1 MYRKGVVLGLLVVV
15 AGIAGSAMSLDVALG
30 LFSGGADP
38 LITYSDAGKAQL
50 EGAIAA
56 FETAVGVPADF
67 DYTSESA
74 YMSLW
79 IPMEKRDLV
88 NKLAQCYYVLGDV
101 FSTDAVDVKAVFVR
115 GKLWGLKSLRMDP
128 AFAATEKEQGFIAAI
143 ERETD
148 VASLY
153 WTCAN
158 WGRVDE
164 YDKLTAIEHYDPP
177 KLLALIERALKV
189 DDSYMVYG
197 AYRVL
202 AGFWGG
208 FPKIPLIEYRQNLP
222 RVLSYICHVVN
233 APAICS
239 NVDCRPVPL
248 CDEYFENR
256 STFVKYYL
264 MPKQLWK
271 DAASVLEDI
280 ISEAIGDEYPLYN
293 AFAQQEAG
301 TLLAEVQKHL

>member
-1 MYRKGVVLGLLVVV
+1 
-15 AGIAGSAMSLDVALG
+15 MSVDVALG
-30 LFSGGADP
+30 LFSDGADP
-38 LITYSDAGKAQL
+38 LITYSDVGKAQL
-50 EGAIAA
+50 EGAIVA

-74 YMSLW
+74 YTSLW
-79 IPMEKRDLV
+79 IPVEKRDLV

-101 FSTDAVDVKAVFVR
+101 FSTDAVDVMAVFVR
-115 GKLWGLKSLRMDP
+115 GKLWGLKSLRMDS

-164 YDKLTAIEHYDPP
+164 YNKLTAIGHYDPP

-208 FPKIPLIEYRQNLP
+208 FPKIPLIKYRQNLP
-222 RVLSYICHVVN
+222 RVLSHICHVVD
-233 APAICS
+233 APDLCS
-239 NVDCRPVPL
+239 DTNCNPVPS
-248 CDEYFENR
+248 CNEYLENR
-256 STFVKYYL
+256 HTFMKYYL
-264 MPKQLWK
+264 IPRRMWRE
-271 DAASVLEDI
+271 ASDVLNDI
-280 ISEAIGDEYPLYN
+280 ISAEIGDDYPLYN
-293 AFAQQEAG
+293 AFAQQEAR
-301 TLLAEVQKHL
+301 TLLVEVQKHL